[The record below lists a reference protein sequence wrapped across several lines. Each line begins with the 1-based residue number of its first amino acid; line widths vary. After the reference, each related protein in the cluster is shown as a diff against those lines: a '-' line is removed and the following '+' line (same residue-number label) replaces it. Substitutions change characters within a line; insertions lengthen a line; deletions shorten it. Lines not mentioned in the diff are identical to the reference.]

1 LPNPN
6 SYDPLIEENRDLVEM
21 ATERMYKMEWGDR
34 YLNTT
39 PEQQAKLRQWLY
51 NKKLWHSI
59 AWHTPSLT
67 EQVKEGIEWITS
79 PIVWKMTKQE
89 LFNTL
94 VALQLLAE
102 KTTEWMP
109 TIPIPKWLKG
119 KNISW
124 SALQHLPETILVY
137 FYPQLHWTWENTF
150 KASKIVNASKIIEA
164 LRKKINE
171 SSYNIPLKFPLKTWD
186 KLPRNNK

>member
-1 LPNPN
+1 
-6 SYDPLIEENRDLVEM
+6 M

-39 PEQQAKLRQWLY
+39 PEQQEKLNQWLY
-51 NKKLWHSI
+51 NKRLWHSI
-59 AWHTPSLT
+59 AWYNPSLT
-67 EQVKEGIEWITS
+67 EQVKEEIEWITS

-109 TIPIPKWLKG
+109 RI
-119 KNISW
+119 
-124 SALQHLPETILVY
+124 HLPERVKNIRINKNTLKNLPESIRVSL
-137 FYPQLHWTWENTF
+137 YPQFPWALENAIKESWLAPMIRKILLDKWYTF
-150 KASKIVNASKIIEA
+150 TRKI
-164 LRKKINE
+164 
-171 SSYNIPLKFPLKTWD
+171 
-186 KLPRNNK
+186 LPRKPRNSKKNNVA